1 MQNIEVIKKAVSLL
15 GYMSRKNGAAG
26 VSELAR
32 ALSMPKSTVH
42 RILSTLC
49 DDNVIIKTDEGFYKI
64 GPTVL
69 LWSSSYKF
77 STALIT
83 IARPWLEKLREDSRE
98 TIHLSVF
105 QHGIA
110 QYAERLDTPQT
121 VVLRWSQLGMP
132 LPLYCT
138 AAGRAILA
146 ALPEH
151 ELDSYLAQTKLESR
165 TANTVTQ
172 PSKLKEMLAR
182 FRVQGYAEEIEEN
195 EENIRCVGAVIK
207 NRQDY
212 PVAAIS
218 ITAPAFRFTDKD
230 AARMGA
236 LIAAAAAE
244 ISQKIG

>member
-1 MQNIEVIKKAVSLL
+1 MQNVEVIKKAISLL
-15 GYMSRKNGAAG
+15 GYMSRENGAAG

-42 RILSTLC
+42 RILTTLC
-49 DDNVIIKTDEGFYKI
+49 DDNVVIKTNDGFYKI

-69 LWSSSYKF
+69 LWSSGYKF
-77 STALIT
+77 STGLIT
-83 IARPWLEKLREDSRE
+83 IARSWLEKLREESQE

-105 QHGIA
+105 EHGKA

-121 VVLRWSQLGMP
+121 VVLRWSRLGMP
-132 LPLYCT
+132 MPLYCT

-151 ELDSYLAQTKLESR
+151 ELDLYLAQTKLEAR
-165 TANTVTQ
+165 TENTVTQ
-172 PSKLKEMLAR
+172 PAELKKMLAR

-195 EENIRCVGAVIK
+195 EDNIRCIGAAIK
-207 NRQDY
+207 NGHGY

-218 ITAPAFRFTDKD
+218 VTAPSFRFTDMD

-236 LIAAAAAE
+236 SIAAAAEE
-244 ISQKIG
+244 ISQKIS